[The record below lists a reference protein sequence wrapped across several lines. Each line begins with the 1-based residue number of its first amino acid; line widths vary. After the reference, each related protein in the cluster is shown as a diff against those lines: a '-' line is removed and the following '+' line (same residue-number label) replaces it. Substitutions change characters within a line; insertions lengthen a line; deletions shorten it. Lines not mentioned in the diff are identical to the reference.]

1 MSNYPDKDIK
11 AFAEIFAALSNPNRL
26 RIFLRLV
33 ACCRP
38 GVRFSAESCM
48 ETAGCACVGD
58 LGQNL
63 DIAASTVSH
72 HIKELRRAGLIRTE
86 RRGQKIECW
95 IAPETMEALQ
105 GFFS

>member
-1 MSNYPDKDIK
+1 MSNNREKDIK
-11 AFAEIFAALSNPNRL
+11 DFAEVFAALANPNRL
-26 RIFLRLV
+26 RIFLRLLD
-33 ACCRP
+33 CCRP

-48 ETAGCACVGD
+48 ETAACVGD
-58 LGQNL
+58 LGQDL

-86 RRGQKIECW
+86 RRGQKTECW
-95 IAPETMEALQ
+95 IDPETMATLQ